1 MKHPIFSSLC
11 ISNYLFPEIII
22 DFKIEIQSK
31 KKRVHENRLRI
42 IRKSLSDIRKVACA
56 LKP

>member
-42 IRKSLSDIRKVACA
+42 IRKSLMDIRKVACA